1 MRTFYEFWCQYIN
14 RPPLAVD
21 LQIAENNTVIDI
33 DSFALQKWSPL
44 AVEIN
49 REEFLGISFS
59 HHTEILDKTK
69 DIHEVLF
76 YMPQTLLHKWDKYD
90 LRERLKSGLY
100 KQQQSATNNFI

>member
-1 MRTFYEFWCQYIN
+1 M
-14 RPPLAVD
+14 
-21 LQIAENNTVIDI
+21 
-33 DSFALQKWSPL
+33 

-90 LRERLKSGLY
+90 LRERLKSGLN